1 MSSKKNDGPIN
12 KAKNKPDVYDA
23 GDLNVANADERK
35 TVILDS
41 ELEGL
46 EFDDKVWLF
55 WKRNKTLVI
64 TLVAAVFISAA
75 VSGIWRTFTEN
86 SKNMLAGEYAMA
98 STPEGRAAFASA
110 NSGTNLAG
118 VALLVNADD
127 FFTGGKFAEAAVAYG
142 TAADYLSGTP
152 LWGRALLG
160 KGISLVKSGKAD
172 EGMVALVALSDN
184 AEAGVFA
191 AEASF
196 HVAMEDLAKGNAA
209 AAKARFEKLAE
220 NPSAGEWAEV
230 ARSNLARLASR

>member
-1 MSSKKNDGPIN
+1 MSIKRKDGPLN
-12 KAKNKPDVYDA
+12 RAKNKPDVYEA

-55 WKRNKTLVI
+55 WRRNKTLVV

-75 VSGIWRTFTEN
+75 VSGIWRTFSEN
-86 SKNMLAGEYAMA
+86 RKNMLAGEYAAA
-98 STPEGRAAFASA
+98 STAEGRAAFASA

-127 FFTGGKFAEAAVAYG
+127 FFAGGKFAEAATAYG

-152 LWGRALLG
+152 LFGRALLG
-160 KGISLVKSGKAD
+160 NGISLVKSGKAD
-172 EGMVALVALSDN
+172 EGIAVLAALSDN

-196 HVAMEDLAKGNAA
+196 HVAMEDLAKGNAD
-209 AAKARFEKLAE
+209 AAKARFEKLAA
-220 NPSAGEWAEV
+220 NPNAGEWAEV
-230 ARSNLARLASR
+230 ARNNLLRLAAR